1 MSVQLVGPGKYER
14 GILKVSQRQCGLNT
28 DLLRLFQEA
37 LVLAER
43 DGVAGRDVTPF
54 VLSRVAELTGGKSV
68 DANLALIEESV
79 AQLSEKLSY
88 RVTLLQ
94 I

>member
-1 MSVQLVGPGKYER
+1 MTVNYL
-14 GILKVSQRQCGLNT
+14 
-28 DLLRLFQEA
+28 LFQEA

-68 DANLALIEESV
+68 DANLALIEERRLPGCQEIVSNG
-79 AQLSEKLSY
+79 
-88 RVTLLQ
+88 RVTFYCH
-94 I
+94 

>member
-1 MSVQLVGPGKYER
+1 M
-14 GILKVSQRQCGLNT
+14 
-28 DLLRLFQEA
+28 
-37 LVLAER
+37 LAER
-43 DGVAGRDVTPF
+43 EGVAGRDVTPF

-88 RVTLLQ
+88 RVTLKMQDSAERLIYYVQ
-94 I
+94 RT